1 MTDKNKKSLH
11 VKTGDRVMV
20 IAGKDKGKS
29 GNVKKAY
36 PSEEVKLAAVKQN
49 WRAIKYIKNPSE
61 EVQLA
66 AVKENREAI
75 KYIENPSEEVQLT
88 AVKQNWWAIKFIE
101 NPSEEV
107 IKYVKS
113 QLN

>member
-1 MTDKNKKSLH
+1 MT
-11 VKTGDRVMV
+11 MV
-20 IAGKDKGKS
+20 GEIRYIEK
-29 GNVKKAY
+29 
-36 PSEEVKLAAVKQN
+36 PSEEVK
-49 WRAIKYIKNPSE
+49 
-61 EVQLA
+61 LA

-75 KYIENPSEEVQLT
+75 KYIENPSEEVQLA
-88 AVKQNWWAIKFIE
+88 AVKENRMAIEYIE